1 MGWRKGRQSPRLAMA
16 ALDLARTDGKLPDHA
31 DIGSS
36 PSLLSVN
43 RARPYEEETNPWA
56 GARRPRAIRWIC
68 GRWSGRC

>member
-43 RARPYEEETNPWA
+43 RARPYEEETNP
-56 GARRPRAIRWIC
+56 
-68 GRWSGRC
+68 